1 MFLNPYDYLPL
12 PLVSFTEL
20 SFSGALAA
28 CFILAC
34 VFVFSLYAVDLGL
47 PRNHPETVKRRLAV
61 IIIVCILAPVYLW
74 LWSDR
79 HYRGGTPISAV
90 VGLRWNGRISAM
102 VGSLLLVVVLYAG
115 PIIQAAT
122 SGQRLFENIKRERFD
137 INLRNYVVAPFAE
150 EFIFRGCM
158 IPLLLPHLGPLW
170 TILLCP
176 LFFGLAHVHH
186 LVEWVRGGRGTLLAA
201 CTTVIVQVCYTS
213 IFGMFSAFLFIRTG
227 HLVSAV
233 ASHTFCNMM
242 GLPDVEGV
250 PHHQFPVLI
259 WLCYIAG
266 LAGFVVLLF
275 PLTNPGLLRMVGF

>member
-1 MFLNPYDYLPL
+1 MFNLYDYLPL
-12 PLVSFTEL
+12 PVVSFTEL
-20 SFSGALAA
+20 SFSGALTA

-34 VFVFSLYAVDLGL
+34 AFVLSLYAVGPGL

-61 IIIVCILAPVYLW
+61 IIVVCILAPLYLW

-79 HYRGGTPISAV
+79 HYTGGSPIPAV

-102 VGSLLLVVVLYAG
+102 MGSLLLVVVLYAG
-115 PIIQAAT
+115 PLVQATT
-122 SGQRLFENIKRERFD
+122 SGQRLFDNLKRERFD
-137 INLRNYVVAPFAE
+137 INLRNYVIAPFAE

-186 LVEWVRGGRGTLLAA
+186 LVEWARGDSRGSFLAA
-201 CTTVIVQVCYTS
+201 CVTVIVQVCYTS

-233 ASHTFCNMM
+233 ASHTFCNLM
-242 GLPDVEGV
+242 GLPDVEAI
-250 PHHQFPVLI
+250 PHHQYPVLI
-259 WLCYIAG
+259 GMCYLAG
-266 LAGFVVLLF
+266 LVGFGVLLF
-275 PLTNPGLLRMVGF
+275 PLTDPKLLRMFGF